1 MATHTETPAHK
12 EEKAKETTHAQTKQN
27 VEHKH
32 HQTKVV
38 DVEKKPQEI
47 NKPTVNNAP
56 KNENTKKQIID
67 SITSRLQAEKE
78 NSAKQQVASKQES
91 SLGAHTPKHNS
102 AHHQHFDI
110 STNTVRKHK
119 ERTLDM

>member
-1 MATHTETPAHK
+1 ME
-12 EEKAKETTHAQTKQN
+12 
-27 VEHKH
+27 
-32 HQTKVV
+32 
-38 DVEKKPQEI
+38 VEKKPQEI

-67 SITSRLQAEKE
+67 SITSRLQAEKANE
-78 NSAKQQVASKQES
+78 SKQQNTPKQES
-91 SLGAHTPKHNS
+91 SLEAHTPKHNS